1 MALKLLINIAKKIP
15 GPLEYSS
22 IQASCSIEGE
32 LTAGQDP
39 AAESARLFAQ
49 AEAAVDAQLR
59 IAPATVQPS
68 MAAAPTPVTS
78 PATPVQ
84 PFQPQPGRAAANFP
98 RPPSQP
104 AYRSGGGGQHQRRGP
119 APVTDSQLR
128 FLDRLIQQAGAN
140 IAEICA
146 QERVG
151 SLNDLSCKAA
161 AELIDRL
168 KAAVP
173 A

>member
-15 GPLEYSS
+15 GPQEFSS
-22 IQASCSIEGE
+22 VQASCSLEGE
-32 LTAGQDP
+32 LAAGQDP
-39 AAESARLFAQ
+39 ATEFARLFAQ
-49 AEAAVDAQLR
+49 AEAGVDAQLGL
-59 IAPATVQPS
+59 APARSTPPP
-68 MAAAPTPVTS
+68 APNPAPVTS

-104 AYRSGGGGQHQRRGP
+104 GYRNNGGGQHQRRGP

-140 IAEICA
+140 VAEICS
-146 QERVG
+146 QQRVG